1 MAKIFNPEAV
11 KYVKQLVKD
20 IRDDIKIQ
28 VPHTLPDITYEVI
41 RVQKN
46 PSQVIQIRFDGT
58 KMSSLK
64 EMLELSKKIRELYG
78 KYTNYTGYK
87 SDDLYIS
94 IFHSIKGK
102 FAETCDKTE
111 ERIKEYIKTNSEI
124 EP

>member
-1 MAKIFNPEAV
+1 MAKIINPQAV

-20 IRDDIKIQ
+20 IREDIKTQI
-28 VPHTLPDITYEVI
+28 PHTLPDITYEVV
-41 RVQKN
+41 RVQKHA
-46 PSQVIQIRFDGT
+46 SQVIQIRFDGT

-102 FAETCDKTE
+102 FAETLDRADE
-111 ERIKEYIKTNSEI
+111 YMKEYIKINSEI